1 MKNKT
6 KQNKK
11 PKQKNPKEKRKP
23 KKGKK
28 EKTFCHRLFLNPII
42 NLSNNKFQS
51 CMNAAMF
58 FHIDFPEFIA
68 RWGHMQISKV
78 KLAQRSV
85 GEPNMMWGQKDI
97 RNNDGTMKL
106 FFFLRRHRDMLGK
119 RWANGHGD
127 V

>member
-1 MKNKT
+1 MKRKKPKPKTNQEKKNPKQKTQT
-6 KQNKK
+6 KQNKNSKERRK
-11 PKQKNPKEKRKP
+11 PKTKTKEK

-78 KLAQRSV
+78 KL
-85 GEPNMMWGQKDI
+85 GQ
-97 RNNDGTMKL
+97 
-106 FFFLRRHRDMLGK
+106 
-119 RWANGHGD
+119 
-127 V
+127 

>member
-1 MKNKT
+1 MKKTKTKNQPRKKNPKQKTQT
-6 KQNKK
+6 KQNLQGKK
-11 PKQKNPKEKRKP
+11 KTKTKK

-78 KLAQRSV
+78 KL
-85 GEPNMMWGQKDI
+85 GQ
-97 RNNDGTMKL
+97 
-106 FFFLRRHRDMLGK
+106 
-119 RWANGHGD
+119 
-127 V
+127 

>member
-1 MKNKT
+1 MK
-6 KQNKK
+6 KK
-11 PKQKNPKEKRKP
+11 IEQRKKE

-68 RWGHMQISKV
+68 R
-78 KLAQRSV
+78 
-85 GEPNMMWGQKDI
+85 
-97 RNNDGTMKL
+97 
-106 FFFLRRHRDMLGK
+106 
-119 RWANGHGD
+119 
-127 V
+127 

>member
-1 MKNKT
+1 MKKTKTKNQPRKKNPKQKTQT
-6 KQNKK
+6 KQNLQGKK
-11 PKQKNPKEKRKP
+11 KTKTKK

-68 RWGHMQISKV
+68 R
-78 KLAQRSV
+78 
-85 GEPNMMWGQKDI
+85 
-97 RNNDGTMKL
+97 
-106 FFFLRRHRDMLGK
+106 
-119 RWANGHGD
+119 
-127 V
+127 